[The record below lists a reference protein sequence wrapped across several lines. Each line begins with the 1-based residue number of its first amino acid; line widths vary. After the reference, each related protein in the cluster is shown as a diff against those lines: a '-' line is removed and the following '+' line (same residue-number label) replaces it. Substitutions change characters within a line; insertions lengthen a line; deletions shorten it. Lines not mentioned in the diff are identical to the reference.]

1 MKIIVDNGGTKSDW
15 WITEKEVF
23 STQGIDLFSSEKNLK
38 QQFEQ
43 IFFEMDLTSRV
54 GSIYFYSTGV
64 NEITKAKIL
73 NMFVNF
79 FPKMTISIFSDMLGA
94 SRALFK
100 NETGIACI
108 LGTGSNCA
116 YYDGEIN
123 HLITVSLGHI
133 FGDQGGGYDLGK
145 NLLIYYFNNR
155 LSNDLEHIIE
165 QYTQMSKTEL
175 LAYIYSIKNQ
185 KYYIASFSLLMKKM
199 EYDLLIQSII
209 KKSILDFLE
218 NHPFQCLDFE
228 SNKFGFVGSVAFSFQ
243 NYIQSFM
250 DLKNIECVFLEKPIS
265 KLFEFHQ
272 K

>member
-165 QYTQMSKTEL
+165 QY
-175 LAYIYSIKNQ
+175 
-185 KYYIASFSLLMKKM
+185 
-199 EYDLLIQSII
+199 
-209 KKSILDFLE
+209 
-218 NHPFQCLDFE
+218 
-228 SNKFGFVGSVAFSFQ
+228 
-243 NYIQSFM
+243 
-250 DLKNIECVFLEKPIS
+250 
-265 KLFEFHQ
+265 
-272 K
+272 